1 MSRRIRV
8 DPAVV
13 RRYPDFRLRV
23 VYALGVENG
32 PSDERSRG
40 LLHEAASIARARVAQ
55 TGIAEHPAIA
65 VWRAAYRS
73 FGSKPSSY
81 RCSVEALVQRAV
93 KEGPHALPSV
103 NRLVD
108 VYNAVSL
115 RYLLPV
121 GGEDL
126 DQLRGDL
133 VLRFAAG
140 SESFD
145 GPDQAGVVPSFT
157 EAGEVIWADDAGAT
171 CRRWNW
177 RQGRRTRLRET
188 TVNAYFIV
196 EALESAV
203 SEAELD
209 LAVEDLCTGLRSYA
223 AALEIHVCRD
233 LDGTLDAG
241 HSTEGQGHSTERR

>member
-1 MSRRIRV
+1 MSTRIRV

-23 VYALGVENG
+23 IYALGVENG
-32 PSDERSRG
+32 PSDERSRE
-40 LLHEAASIARARVAQ
+40 LLEEAASVARARVAEA
-55 TGIAEHPAIA
+55 GVAEHPAIA
-65 VWRAAYRS
+65 VWRDAYRS
-73 FGSKPSSY
+73 FGCKPSSY
-81 RCSVEALVQRAV
+81 RCSVEALVQRVV
-93 KEGPHALPSV
+93 KGGAQALPTV

-133 VLRFAAG
+133 VLRFADG

-177 RQGRRTRLRET
+177 RQGRRTRLLET

-196 EALESAV
+196 EAMESAV
-203 SEAELD
+203 SETELD
-209 LAVEDLCTGLRSYA
+209 LAVEDLCMRLRSLA
-223 AALEIHVCRD
+223 AAREIHVCSN

-241 HSTEGQGHSTERR
+241 HSAWGR